1 MLLVLLLSLCKSFQ
15 ISPFRVAHECFILE
29 SGCKSTHFPGN
40 FQMFLKKSSI
50 FKRKLIYVKRKK
62 MFFLYNIGILCN
74 IDSIVPMCFR
84 NPHAFNSRNDP
95 RTAFSSF
102 KKKYMPLPSKRH
114 AVERQPPC
122 DGRSYPLTLR
132 RAPVARPFPPPP
144 KKKKKTTAT
153 TFLARTF
160 DDG

>member
-1 MLLVLLLSLCKSFQ
+1 MSASIRIERFVDIHPRASLKKTLMLLVLLLSLCKSCQ
-15 ISPFRVAHECFILE
+15 ISPFRIAHECFILE

-102 KKKYMPLPSKRH
+102 KKNTCHYRANAMLLKGNPH
-114 AVERQPPC
+114 AM
-122 DGRSYPLTLR
+122 DGRTR
-132 RAPVARPFPPPP
+132 
-144 KKKKKTTAT
+144 
-153 TFLARTF
+153 
-160 DDG
+160 